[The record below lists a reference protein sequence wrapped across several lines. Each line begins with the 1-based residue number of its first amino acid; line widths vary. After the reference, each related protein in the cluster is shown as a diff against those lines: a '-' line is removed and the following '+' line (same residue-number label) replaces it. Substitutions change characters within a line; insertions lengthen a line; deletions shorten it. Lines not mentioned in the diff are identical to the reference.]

1 VPFRA
6 QFDRVAANLDY
17 SVAGNGISF
26 MGEGEWPAVDFD
38 EGKAP
43 VRFG

>member
-1 VPFRA
+1 VPFPV

-17 SVAGNGISF
+17 SVAGNGIPF
-26 MGEGEWPAVDFD
+26 MGEGEWSAVDLN
-38 EGKAP
+38 ESKAP